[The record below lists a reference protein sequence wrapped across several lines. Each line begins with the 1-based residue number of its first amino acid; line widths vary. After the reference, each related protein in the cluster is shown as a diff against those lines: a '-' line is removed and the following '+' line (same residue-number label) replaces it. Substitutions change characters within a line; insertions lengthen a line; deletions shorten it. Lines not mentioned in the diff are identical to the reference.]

1 MNHIE
6 RIDSLRRSFTKDYD
20 ALLVTNPRN
29 IRYLCGFSGSSG
41 SLLITPSRAVFFTD
55 FRYQEQSAVQV
66 GKAAR
71 IVVFTKSLVD
81 SLKKEIKKLKIGRL
95 GIEKSM
101 SLNLF
106 LSYADNLKIDL
117 VPTELLVEELRQYKD
132 ADELA
137 CLKKAFAIADAAFAD
152 LIKVIKPGMRETE
165 VAAHLEF
172 SMKMRGSE
180 MPSFDTI
187 IASGPNS
194 SKPHAQPSSRKIKV
208 GEMVKIDFGAV
219 LGGYHSDMTRTI
231 FLGKATAKFKKVYNT
246 VLKAQTEAVK
256 ALKAGIVCNKVDAVA
271 RKVITD
277 AGYGEYFG
285 HGLGHSLGLDVHEM
299 PALNK
304 KCKDKAEPGM
314 LFTVEPGIY
323 LPGWGG
329 VRIED
334 VYMIKPDGLL
344 RLTHTS
350 NSLLELDF

>member
-6 RIDSLRRSFTKDYD
+6 RINRLRGRFTEDFE
-20 ALLVTNPRN
+20 ALLITNPRN
-29 IRYLCGFSGSSG
+29 IRYLCGFSGSCG
-41 SLLITPSRAVFFTD
+41 TLLITHDKAVFFTD
-55 FRYQEQSAVQV
+55 FRYQEQSAIEI

-71 IVVFTKSLVD
+71 IVVFKKSLVD
-81 SLKKEIKKLKIGRL
+81 SLRKEIKKHRITSL

-106 LSYADNLKIDL
+106 LSYAEELKIDL
-117 VPTELLVEELRQYKD
+117 IPTQSLVEELRQLKD
-132 ADELA
+132 ADELV
-137 CLKKAFAIADAAFAD
+137 CLKNAFSIADAAFAD
-152 LIKVIKPGMRETE
+152 LMKAIKPGMSETE

-172 SMKMRGSE
+172 FMKMRSSE

-194 SKPHAQPSSRKIKV
+194 SKPHAQPSSRKIKM

-219 LGGYHSDMTRTI
+219 YGGYHSDMTRTI
-231 FLGKATAKFKKVYNT
+231 FMGKATAKFKKVYNT
-246 VLKAQTEAVK
+246 VLEAQTAAVK

-271 RKVITD
+271 RKIIED

-285 HGLGHSLGLDVHEM
+285 HGLGHSLGLDVHES

-304 KCKDKAEPGM
+304 KCKDKVAPGM
-314 LFTVEPGIY
+314 AFTVEPGIY

-334 VYMIKPDGLL
+334 VYVVKSDGLL
-344 RLTHTS
+344 RLTATP
-350 NSLLELDF
+350 NKLLELDF